1 VRSLPNIVLVHG
13 AFADGSDPGET
24 IDVRYSAFTSL
35 QRAGPTATCVRGTS
49 PVVGGRD
56 TRPLRP
62 KSPVALAPRIKA
74 PSLDPEIANKA
85 SPSKHGAIEMPQQRR

>member
-35 QRAGPTATCVRGTS
+35 QRAGPARSASRYFASCRRTGCSA
-49 PVVGGRD
+49 
-56 TRPLRP
+56 
-62 KSPVALAPRIKA
+62 AP
-74 PSLDPEIANKA
+74 PEASCRFGASNKC
-85 SPSKHGAIEMPQQRR
+85 AIS